1 MGIRSDVAIAIKNE
15 AFEAL
20 SEISQNMLRKDFV
33 LAEEH
38 NEGMLFHS
46 ESIKWYLNSD
56 PEIAQLYED
65 LNNLEDEEEG
75 FLLLEAC
82 HDYPDHRDNELG
94 EWHDNPWGLYRE
106 VRVSIDWCE
115 A

>member
-20 SEISQNMLRKDFV
+20 SQASQNMLRKDFV

-38 NEGMLFHS
+38 DEGMLYHS
-46 ESIKWYLNSD
+46 ANIKWYVNCD

-65 LNNLEDEEEG
+65 LHNLEDEES
-75 FLLLEAC
+75 FLILEAC
-82 HDYPDHRDNELG
+82 HDYPEHRDNDLG
-94 EWHDNPWGLYRE
+94 EWYENPWNVFRE
-106 VRVSIDWCE
+106 VRVSIDWC
-115 A
+115 

>member
-20 SEISQNMLRKDFV
+20 SQVSQNMLRKDFV

-38 NEGMLFHS
+38 DEGMLYHS
-46 ESIKWYLNSD
+46 DSIKWYVNSD

-65 LNNLEDEEEG
+65 LNNLEDEES
-75 FLLLEAC
+75 FLILEAC
-82 HDYPDHRDNELG
+82 HDYPEHRDNDLG
-94 EWHDNPWGLYRE
+94 EWHENPWNVFRE
-106 VRVSIDWCE
+106 VRVSIDWAC
-115 A
+115 